1 MVANPIFINTFVVF
15 VRLYW
20 FEKRFQHIVREAR
33 NLRRTRSRSRTNTQA
48 IDEKDVGLSHR
59 GVNGR
64 SIVVLHSDSKSM
76 GTSRPSPFLDRPKDD
91 QQVIPSSDS
100 SDVLK
105 QSSESSDGGT
115 ISPGVPIT
123 PQPPIPFHRN
133 ITFADEVE
141 RNTTAADDRLPQQ
154 MSAEQHIAFLE
165 NQRNPMDKATLRI
178 PGPRDFDRGDMPQA
192 LDEEIQPYLER
203 TRSID
208 KTGHT
213 KQDTDLE
220 DDEGNNEV
228 AYDVKRN
235 ITIDEANPD
244 HPRLNKTTSP
254 LSRLTLRRRGT
265 SQSKLNSPFHHTAI
279 PMKKAGSN
287 AASFA
292 GNVNHTS
299 TRDKEP
305 MPYLSWQPT
314 IGRNSAFIDLTEEQR
329 EELGGIEY
337 RSLKTL
343 AILLVCKH
351 QSGIVV
357 KAGESGLTSM

>member
-1 MVANPIFINTFVVF
+1 MIANPIFINTFVVF

-20 FEKRFQHIVREAR
+20 FEKRFQHVVREAR
-33 NLRRTRSRSRTNTQA
+33 NPGRTRSRSRTNTQA
-48 IDEKDVGLSHR
+48 IDEKDVGLSNR

-64 SIVVLHSDSKSM
+64 SIVVLHSDSKST
-76 GTSRPSPFLDRPKDD
+76 GTSRPSPFLGRPKDD

-105 QSSESSDGGT
+105 QSSESSDEGT
-115 ISPGVPIT
+115 VPSGVPIT

-141 RNTTAADDRLPQQ
+141 RNTTATDDRLPQQ

-165 NQRNPMDKATLRI
+165 NQRNPKDRATLRI
-178 PGPRDFDRGDMPQA
+178 PGPRDFDRGDMPQT
-192 LDEEIQPYLER
+192 LDEENQPDLER

-208 KTGHT
+208 KTGLS
-213 KQDTDLE
+213 KQDTDPE
-220 DDEGNNEV
+220 DDEGNNGTGH
-228 AYDVKRN
+228 DVKRN
-235 ITIDEANPD
+235 ITIEETNPD

-265 SQSKLNSPFHHTAI
+265 SQSQLNLPFHHTAT
-279 PMKKAGSN
+279 PMKKARSN
-287 AASFA
+287 ATSFA
-292 GNVNHTS
+292 DNMNHTS

-351 QSGIVV
+351 QSGITV
-357 KAGESGLTSM
+357 KVGEFGLISM

>member
-33 NLRRTRSRSRTNTQA
+33 NFRRTRSRSRTNTQA
-48 IDEKDVGLSHR
+48 VDEKDVGLAGR

-64 SIVVLHSDSKSM
+64 NIVVLHNDSNSM
-76 GTSRPSPFLDRPKDD
+76 GTRRPYPFLDRPKHD
-91 QQVIPSSDS
+91 QQEIPSSDS

-105 QSSESSDGGT
+105 QSSESGDEGSVP
-115 ISPGVPIT
+115 SGVPIT

-141 RNTTAADDRLPQQ
+141 RKTTAADERLPQQ

-165 NQRNPMDKATLRI
+165 NQRNPKDKATLRI
-178 PGPRDFDRGDMPQA
+178 PGPRDFDRGHMPQA
-192 LDEEIQPYLER
+192 LDEENSPDLER

-208 KTGHT
+208 KTGRS
-213 KQDTDLE
+213 KQDIDPE
-220 DDEGNNEV
+220 DEEGDDGTGH
-228 AYDVKRN
+228 DVKRK
-235 ITIDEANPD
+235 ITIDEANLD

-254 LSRLTLRRRGT
+254 LSKLTLRRRGT
-265 SQSKLNSPFHHTAI
+265 SQSRLNSPFNHPTT
-279 PMKKAGSN
+279 PMKKARSN
-287 AASFA
+287 AAPFA
-292 GNVNHTS
+292 DNINHTS

-329 EELGGIEY
+329 EEVGGIEY

-343 AILLVCKH
+343 AILLVCKY
-351 QSGIVV
+351 QSGTTV
-357 KAGESGLTSM
+357 KVGTSRLTST